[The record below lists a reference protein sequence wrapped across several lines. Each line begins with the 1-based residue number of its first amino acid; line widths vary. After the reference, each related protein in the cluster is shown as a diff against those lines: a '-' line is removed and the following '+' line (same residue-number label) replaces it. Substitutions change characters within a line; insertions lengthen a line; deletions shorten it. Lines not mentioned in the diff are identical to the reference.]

1 VSERPRRG
9 EVGHTRDAGWEI
21 GVSRTI
27 HRPVDEVWDFIT
39 SPEGV
44 AVWLG
49 EGVTVLPEPGADYE
63 TATGVRGETRSFRA
77 LDRVR
82 LTWQPP
88 DWSHD
93 TTLQLAVRR
102 VGAGRTTLVVHQE
115 RLVDASERERQR
127 SHWQGVIAAL
137 ADALTEA

>member
-1 VSERPRRG
+1 MIAGPRRG
-9 EVGHTRDAGWEI
+9 EVGHTRYAGWEI
-21 GVSRTI
+21 GVSKTI

-39 SPEGV
+39 SPAGI

-49 EGVTVLPEPGADYE
+49 EGVTLLSEQGAGYE
-63 TATGVRGETRSFRA
+63 TITGVQGETRSFRD

-93 TTLQLAVRR
+93 TTLQLAVRS

-115 RLVDASERERQR
+115 RLVDAPERERQR
-127 SHWQGVIAAL
+127 RHWQGVIAAL
-137 ADALTEA
+137 ADALAEA